1 MAKVLSALAGFRKKR
16 ETTLRNRK
24 TEHGRKMAI
33 ERLPYEEDYLSRL
46 SAGNSGRME
55 KRKNDLKSKGCGS
68 LTMDAEGEIVSDT
81 TVYPQRL
88 FIRYKKR

>member
-1 MAKVLSALAGFRKKR
+1 MVF
-16 ETTLRNRK
+16 
-24 TEHGRKMAI
+24 
-33 ERLPYEEDYLSRL
+33 ERLPYEEDFLPRF
-46 SAGNSGRME
+46 SAGNSGPME

-81 TVYPQRL
+81 TVYSQRL

>member
-24 TEHGRKMAI
+24 TDPGRKMVI
-33 ERLPYEEDYLSRL
+33 ERLPHVEDFLPRFK
-46 SAGNSGRME
+46 AGNSGCME

-81 TVYPQRL
+81 TVYSQRL